1 VNRIAA
7 LLNPKHILLNI
18 NVSDKY
24 ALFDQLATLL
34 ATDMGVNAHIIAKSL
49 LEREQMGSTGLGHGL
64 AVPHG
69 RIKGIQVAHG
79 ALVRLNPPI
88 DFDAPDDHPVNL
100 LFFLF
105 VPTRAT
111 DEHLQLLSEIAQMFG
126 DTILRERLIKGNDSM
141 EILALLQQWRVW
153 SGS

>member
-1 VNRIAA
+1 MNQIAA
-7 LLNPKHILLNI
+7 LLNPKRILLDI
-18 NVSDKY
+18 DVSDKY
-24 ALFDQLATLL
+24 ALFDRLAALL
-34 ATDMGVNAHIIAKSL
+34 ASDMGVNAHVIAESL

-69 RIKGIQVAHG
+69 RIKGIRAAHG

-88 DFDAPDDHPVNL
+88 DFDAIDDNPVNL

-126 DTILRERLIKGNDSM
+126 DTILRERLLKGSDAL
-141 EILALLQQWRVW
+141 EILTLLQKWQVW
-153 SGS
+153 SGA

>member
-1 VNRIAA
+1 MNQIAA
-7 LLNPKHILLNI
+7 LLNPKRILLDI
-18 NVSDKY
+18 EVSDKY
-24 ALFDQLATLL
+24 ALFDRLAALL
-34 ATDMGVNAHIIAKSL
+34 ASDMGASARVIAESL

-69 RIKGIQVAHG
+69 RIKGIRSVHG
-79 ALVRLNPPI
+79 ALVRLDPPI
-88 DFDAPDDHPVNL
+88 DFDATDDNPVNL

-126 DTILRERLIKGNDSM
+126 DTTLREHLLKSNDAL
-141 EILALLQQWRVW
+141 EILALLQKWQAW
-153 SGS
+153 SNA